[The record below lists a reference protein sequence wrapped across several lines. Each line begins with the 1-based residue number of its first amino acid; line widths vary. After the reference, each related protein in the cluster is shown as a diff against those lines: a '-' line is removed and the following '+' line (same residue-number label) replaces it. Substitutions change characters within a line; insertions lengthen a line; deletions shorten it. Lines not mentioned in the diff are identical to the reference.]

1 MVCYTGGSN
10 DLSQLWQPLFR
21 GSHIGRLWQMC
32 EDCQIA
38 VPWGSG
44 RIEASPRLEQLTNKK
59 SMYER
64 VYSNGIIE
72 AERFETKEDYDANER
87 MIEECRERFGRLNG
101 CLNGLGLKNM
111 AGFGEFGPQWQRVL
125 IRFTRLED
133 CFNGIWQN
141 GMYLKFK
148 VDFEAGTFEVCDY
161 GHIYLTKSDSERSY
175 LCMCGLKNAWKATG
189 RPWPRKSKFKT
200 EEDMAERIS
209 KICKTA
215 VEVLD
220 ETTEGYPYKQMK
232 INIY

>member
-1 MVCYTGGSN
+1 
-10 DLSQLWQPLFR
+10 
-21 GSHIGRLWQMC
+21 
-32 EDCQIA
+32 
-38 VPWGSG
+38 
-44 RIEASPRLEQLTNKK
+44 
-59 SMYER
+59 MYER
-64 VYSNGIIE
+64 FYSNGIIE
-72 AERFETKEDYDANER
+72 AERFETKDAYDANER
-87 MIEECRERFGRLNG
+87 MIRECRERFGRLND
-101 CLNGLGLKNM
+101 CLNGLGLHNM

-148 VDFEAGTFEVCDY
+148 VDFEAGSFEVCDY
-161 GHIYLTKSDSERSY
+161 GHIWLTKADAKKSS

-200 EEDMAERIS
+200 EEDLAERIS

>member
-1 MVCYTGGSN
+1 
-10 DLSQLWQPLFR
+10 
-21 GSHIGRLWQMC
+21 
-32 EDCQIA
+32 
-38 VPWGSG
+38 
-44 RIEASPRLEQLTNKK
+44 
-59 SMYER
+59 MYER

-72 AERFETKEDYDANER
+72 AERFETKEAYDANER
-87 MIEECRERFGRLNG
+87 MIEECRERFGRLNA

-125 IRFTRLED
+125 IRFSRLRD

-161 GHIYLTKSDSERSY
+161 GHIYLTKSDSDKSH

-189 RPWPRKSKFKT
+189 RPWPRKSKFKA
-200 EEDMAERIS
+200 EEDLAERIS

-215 VEVLD
+215 VEVLN

>member
-1 MVCYTGGSN
+1 
-10 DLSQLWQPLFR
+10 
-21 GSHIGRLWQMC
+21 
-32 EDCQIA
+32 
-38 VPWGSG
+38 
-44 RIEASPRLEQLTNKK
+44 
-59 SMYER
+59 MYER

-72 AERFETKEDYDANER
+72 AERFETMEDYDANER

-101 CLNGLGLKNM
+101 CLNGLGLKNNS
-111 AGFGEFGPQWQRVL
+111 GFGEFGPQWQRVL

-148 VDFEAGTFEVCDY
+148 VDFEAGSFEVCDY
-161 GHIYLTKSDSERSY
+161 GHIYLTKSDSDKTN
-175 LCMCGLKNAWKATG
+175 LCMCGLNNAWKATG

-200 EEDMAERIS
+200 VEDLAERIS

-220 ETTEGYPYKQMK
+220 ETTEGYPYEQMK

>member
-1 MVCYTGGSN
+1 
-10 DLSQLWQPLFR
+10 
-21 GSHIGRLWQMC
+21 
-32 EDCQIA
+32 
-38 VPWGSG
+38 
-44 RIEASPRLEQLTNKK
+44 
-59 SMYER
+59 MYER

-87 MIEECRERFGRLNG
+87 MIEECRERFGRLND
-101 CLNGLGLKNM
+101 CLNGLGLNNV

-133 CFNGIWQN
+133 CLNGIWQN

-148 VDFEAGTFEVCDY
+148 VDFEAGSFEVCDY
-161 GHIYLTKSDSERSY
+161 GHIYLTKSDSDKSY
-175 LCMCGLKNAWKATG
+175 LCMCALNKAWKATG

-200 EEDMAERIS
+200 EEELAARIA
-209 KICKTA
+209 KICGAA

>member
-1 MVCYTGGSN
+1 M
-10 DLSQLWQPLFR
+10 
-21 GSHIGRLWQMC
+21 
-32 EDCQIA
+32 
-38 VPWGSG
+38 PWGSG
-44 RIEASPRLEQLTNKK
+44 RIEAFPRLEQLTNKK

-72 AERFETKEDYDANER
+72 AERFETKEAYDANER
-87 MIEECRERFGRLNG
+87 MIRECRERFGRLND
-101 CLNGLGLKNM
+101 CLNGLGLHNM

-148 VDFEAGTFEVCDY
+148 VDFEAGSFEVCDY
-161 GHIYLTKSDSERSY
+161 GHIYLTKADSDKSY
-175 LCMCGLKNAWKATG
+175 LCMCGLKNAWKATC

-200 EEDMAERIS
+200 EEDLAERIS